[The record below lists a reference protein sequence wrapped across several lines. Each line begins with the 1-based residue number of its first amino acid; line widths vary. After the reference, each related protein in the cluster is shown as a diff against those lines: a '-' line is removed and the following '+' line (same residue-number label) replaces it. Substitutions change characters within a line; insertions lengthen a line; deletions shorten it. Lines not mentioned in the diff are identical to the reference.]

1 MTAHHG
7 RRDRGAVDVSI
18 EMLFGMFAVMATLVM
33 IFETTAYWHAR
44 NVYDEA
50 AAEGV
55 RIAAAFDGSCA
66 DGIAVTRAAIA
77 RHAGG
82 WAHDLEVTC
91 TDGPTVTMAVRGR
104 TPGISA
110 SVVGT
115 RAHVVESAPR
125 ER

>member
-1 MTAHHG
+1 M
-7 RRDRGAVDVSI
+7 SI
-18 EMLFGMFAVMATLVM
+18 EMLFGMIAVLSALVLV
-33 IFETTAYWHAR
+33 FEATAYWHAR

-55 RIAAAFDGSCA
+55 RIAASFDGSCD
-66 DGIAVTRAAIA
+66 DGIAATKAAIA

-82 WAHDLEVTC
+82 WASEVEVTC
-91 TDGPTVTMAVRGR
+91 TDGVTVTMSVAGR

-110 SVVGT
+110 SVLGA